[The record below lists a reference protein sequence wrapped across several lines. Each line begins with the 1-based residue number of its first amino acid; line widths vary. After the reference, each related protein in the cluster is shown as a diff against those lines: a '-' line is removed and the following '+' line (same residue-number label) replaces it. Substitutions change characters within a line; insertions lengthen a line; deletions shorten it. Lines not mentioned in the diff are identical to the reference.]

1 MTNIIEIIET
11 NFNRPFEWGQWDCA
25 IFAMTCLAPD
35 ALDLLIDQYDTE
47 QGAIDKIAELGG
59 WDAKIAELGGVEI
72 EVRNAFNGDLV
83 KLKGHETVGIMQGG
97 QIVVITTHGMKKMP
111 KSNAEKAW
119 RFSG

>member
-1 MTNIIEIIET
+1 MEDIIEIIET
-11 NFNRPFEWGQWDCA
+11 NFSRPFEWGQWDCA

-35 ALDLLIDQYDTE
+35 ALPLLIGKYDTE
-47 QGAIDKIAELGG
+47 EGAVAKIDELGG
-59 WDAKIAELGGVEI
+59 WDVKIAELGGVQI
-72 EVRNAFNGDLV
+72 ETNRAFNGDLV

-97 QIVVITTHGMKKMP
+97 QIVVITTNGMRKMP